1 MNGYVHRS
9 LGRKPDNYADAEKP
23 ADIDKLYG
31 AAARHVTIDTEQTL
45 KDVMPVIQQMV
56 QTLEQFKPKPE
67 LTPDGQVLM
76 QTSMAETQ
84 RRAQRDQA
92 EMQLKGQEIAQKMQL
107 AMKKQMDEQ
116 ALAIEE
122 LRMKLAIAEGDQ
134 ETKERI
140 EVARLQRDAARLRHD
155 QDKTLIDVVS
165 KQGGGYGYQ

>member
-1 MNGYVHRS
+1 
-9 LGRKPDNYADAEKP
+9 
-23 ADIDKLYG
+23 
-31 AAARHVTIDTEQTL
+31 
-45 KDVMPVIQQMV
+45 
-56 QTLEQFKPKPE
+56 
-67 LTPDGQVLM
+67 
-76 QTSMAETQ
+76 
-84 RRAQRDQA
+84 
-92 EMQLKGQEIAQKMQL
+92 
-107 AMKKQMDEQ
+107 MDEQ